1 MKKNLLFHLN
11 TQIQLCMTS
20 LQLLSRFICVQL
32 CVTPQTA
39 AHQAPPSL
47 GFSRQEHW
55 SGLPFPLQCMKVKS
69 EREVPQ
75 SFPTLSDPID
85 CSPPGSSVHGIFQAR
100 VLEWG
105 AIAFSNDKFS
115 YQLLMSHKSGLPG
128 VEAAV
133 LGTSFYERLQCLLIM
148 VSTKINCTLILNLF
162 FFSCWVGKK
171 VAVIHICYIRPW
183 LVICRFSMSMFNL
196 ELDFFSLYFR
206 NRDVTLTLLRFFC
219 KNVQMCIKSQI
230 HWYS

>member
-1 MKKNLLFHLN
+1 
-11 TQIQLCMTS
+11 
-20 LQLLSRFICVQL
+20 
-32 CVTPQTA
+32 
-39 AHQAPPSL
+39 
-47 GFSRQEHW
+47 
-55 SGLPFPLQCMKVKS
+55 
-69 EREVPQ
+69 
-75 SFPTLSDPID
+75 
-85 CSPPGSSVHGIFQAR
+85 
-100 VLEWG
+100 
-105 AIAFSNDKFS
+105 
-115 YQLLMSHKSGLPG
+115 MSHKSGLPG

-219 KNVQMCIKSQI
+219 KNVQMCINSQV
-230 HWYS
+230 HWYSWKTCVPWKENFLRSLIL